1 MRIVPS
7 KDDSMNIGELCA
19 RRAIVVSTSATL
31 VEVAQLMRDE
41 HVGAVIVTE
50 GVSSPRVA
58 GIITDRDIV
67 RAQLERTADLS
78 RLAAGETMMPDPLVL
93 DQHESIEGA
102 IAHLRAR
109 GVRRAPV
116 VAADGGPLGLISV
129 DDLLVHLATTLIGA
143 AAIVAQQPRAERA

>member
-1 MRIVPS
+1 
-7 KDDSMNIGELCA
+7 MNVGELCT

-31 VEVAQLMRDE
+31 TEVAQLMSAE
-41 HVGAVIVTE
+41 HVGAVVVTAA
-50 GVSSPRVA
+50 GDSHPRVA

-78 RLAAGETMMPDPLVL
+78 RLSAGETMTPKPLAL
-93 DQHESIEGA
+93 DEHESIEGA

-116 VAADGGPLGLISV
+116 TAADGSPIGLVSV

-143 AAIVAQQPRAERA
+143 AAIVAQQPRAERS